1 MFFNQVVSFLKLIGA
16 KIMQDAI
23 TACHVAECCAEGGRM
38 GAEQSPVRRVVNV
51 ITTPRNY
58 A

>member
-1 MFFNQVVSFLKLIGA
+1 MGRLFDIFYRSTCIDRKVEGALVSYHFRSIA
-16 KIMQDAI
+16 KK
-23 TACHVAECCAEGGRM
+23 
-38 GAEQSPVRRVVNV
+38 SRVVNV